1 MVPTEGSA
9 VHLPE
14 GVGHAGLVGQ
24 EGGEVDRLGGV
35 ILGPGAHL
43 SSLLLAPLVGQ
54 EAHVPV
60 AGGVEFTVRLERKS
74 DTPYVSV

>member
-1 MVPTEGSA
+1 MD
-9 VHLPE
+9 LPE

-24 EGGEVDRLGGV
+24 EGSKVDRLAGV
-35 ILGPGAHL
+35 VLGPGAHL

-60 AGGVEFTVRLERKS
+60 AGGMEFTVRLERKS
-74 DTPYVSV
+74 NTPCV